1 MFKIFQTYASFWIFV
16 IALPL
21 LFGGCASDKKTL
33 PGERTPFLKAHAFL
47 ERDKDADSIQIIIAD
62 PVTNTEWSQVGGNAM
77 HAMQHVHVGALSKI
91 LWKTD
96 IVAGSSKDR
105 FILSGPVVA
114 DGLIYTM
121 DARGEVGA
129 FDALTGKKVWSAD
142 TSAKTK
148 KYTYH
153 GGGVSFD
160 AGKVFASTLTGE
172 IWALEGKTGKVI
184 WQHDIGLP
192 LRTAPTV
199 HGNRLFVI
207 TTNNR
212 TIALDV
218 RNGEKIWHHDDTQD
232 ALGFMGGGNPTA
244 ASETEAIIPYSS
256 GNIFALRAENGHV
269 LWQDMLTSSESHSS
283 VSMISQIRARP
294 IVDNFVIFI
303 TSQNGHMMA
312 VNFLTGE
319 RLWEKNIG
327 CIRTPAIGDNV
338 LFAITTSND
347 MVCLTKDLGKILWM
361 VPLPKYKNPEKK
373 KDHITWAG
381 PVLAGNRL
389 LITGTNGQLLSLS
402 PETGK
407 TLDTFETGHTILL
420 SPVVAN
426 GIVYILQDG
435 GSLIAVQ

>member
-1 MFKIFQTYASFWIFV
+1 MFKNFQTYTPLWILV

-33 PGERTPFLKAHAFL
+33 PGERTHFLKSHAFL
-47 ERDKDADSIQIIIAD
+47 ERDKDADSIKIIIAD
-62 PVTNTEWSQVGGNAM
+62 PVTNTEWPQVGGNSM
-77 HAMQHVHVGALSKI
+77 HAMQHVHVGALDTI
-91 LWKTD
+91 LWKTS
-96 IVAGSSKDR
+96 IGSGSSKDR
-105 FILSGPVVA
+105 FILSGPVMA

-121 DARGEVGA
+121 DAHGQVCA
-129 FDALTGKKVWSAD
+129 FDALTGKKIWNID
-142 TSAKTK
+142 TSTKTK
-148 KYTYH
+148 KYIYH

-160 AGKVFASTLTGE
+160 AGKVFVSTLTGE
-172 IWALEGKTGKVI
+172 IWALEAKTGKVL
-184 WQHDIGLP
+184 WQQDTGLP

-207 TTNNR
+207 TSNNR
-212 TIALDV
+212 TITLDT

-269 LWQDMLTSSESHSS
+269 LWQDTLTSAESHSS

-294 IVDNFVIFI
+294 IVDNFVIFV
-303 TSQNGHMMA
+303 TSQNGHMLA
-312 VNFLTGE
+312 INLLTSE
-319 RLWEKNIG
+319 RLWDRNIG

-338 LFAITTSND
+338 IFAINTSNELI
-347 MVCLTKDLGKILWM
+347 CLTKDLGKILWM
-361 VPLPKYKNPEKK
+361 VSLPKYKNPEHK
-373 KDHITWAG
+373 KDPITWAG

-389 LITGTNGQLLSLS
+389 LITGSNGQLMSLS

-426 GIVYILQDG
+426 GIVYILQDSG
-435 GSLIAVQ
+435 TLLAIQ